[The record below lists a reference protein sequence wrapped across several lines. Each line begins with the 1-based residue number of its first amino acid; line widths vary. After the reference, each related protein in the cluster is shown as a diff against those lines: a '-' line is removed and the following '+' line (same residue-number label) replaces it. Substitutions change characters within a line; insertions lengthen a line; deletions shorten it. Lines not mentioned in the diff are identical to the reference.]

1 MSQKRLPTPIPLEPS
16 PPSPP
21 RENPPPIVP

>member
-1 MSQKRLPTPIPLEPS
+1 LEAREPS

-21 RENPPPIVP
+21 RGSLTASGVHPRPLR